1 MKTIK
6 HLKTGLAFILF
17 TVIAII
23 PAFVNGQ
30 ARKTQGISGS
40 PVTINFTE
48 NGIVDYNP
56 QLVHLDQHPVPSA
69 AYGNK
74 KEELNRLRALKEK
87 ELQKEKRQKKTRG
100 LAPNPS
106 IFKGWQGNF
115 SNGTP
120 NDNDIA
126 VSNEGKVISAVNSN
140 VRIYND
146 TGLLLTTKTLTSIF
160 AAAGN
165 YAWISDPRVLYDPQK
180 DRFVLVCFSGSLS
193 HESNI
198 LVGFSQTNDPAA
210 NWNVYALNGNPFND
224 STWSDY
230 PIISLSDKDLFMT
243 FNQVKD
249 NVNWTVGFKQSVIW
263 QINKQDGYAGNS
275 LQYNLWDSINYNGR
289 PLRNICP
296 AKYQTEPFGNNMYFL
311 TLRNV
316 DNTND
321 SIFVT
326 EIDDSYISGNADLSI
341 RVMTSPVSYG
351 FPPNARGKKAGANNN
366 YLMTNDAR
374 VLAAIYE
381 NDYVH
386 FGSNTVNPQYMNA
399 GVYLG
404 TIRDISTANPVVS
417 ADIFSSQ
424 TMEYGYPSMTM
435 VGNINDHK
443 ILYTFSHC
451 ITDSFPGTS
460 MLLKAGGDFSDI
472 VSVKDGVS
480 IINVLLDS
488 VDRWGD
494 YTNIQ
499 RKYNNPTRA
508 YLAGS
513 WGKNGGG
520 NTWISIIDNL
530 EWPLDVT
537 EVKSEDESAVFPNP
551 VMQNNFTTRFTNEN
565 GQHLRFEIFD
575 MQGKRIS
582 LMLDT
587 YIKKGLNEFS
597 FNTSKLAHGNYI
609 FKISNRE
616 GKIVATHKLTIE

>member
-1 MKTIK
+1 MNFKSFMLGACIIAATI
-6 HLKTGLAFILF
+6 
-17 TVIAII
+17 V
-23 PAFVNGQ
+23 VNAQ
-30 ARKTQGISGS
+30 ARKTTGVSS
-40 PVTINFTE
+40 PANTINFSD
-48 NGIVDYNP
+48 NGIVDFSPN
-56 QLVHLDQHPVPSA
+56 LLHLDQHPIPSA
-69 AYGNK
+69 EYGNK
-74 KEELNRLRALKEK
+74 KEELNRLRELKEK
-87 ELQKEKRQKKTRG
+87 ETTKTKAEKKTRG
-100 LAPNPS
+100 LAPNPT
-106 IFKGWQGNF
+106 IVKGWQANVA
-115 SNGTP
+115 SGTP

-126 VSNEGKVISAVNSN
+126 VSNDGKVISAVNSN

-146 TGLLLTTKTLTSIF
+146 TGLLLTTKTLTTIF
-160 AAAGN
+160 AAVGN
-165 YAWISDPRVLYDPQK
+165 YSWISDPRVLYDPEH

-193 HESNI
+193 HESTI

-210 NWNVYALNGNPFND
+210 NWNVYTLNGNSFND

-230 PIISLSDKDLFMT
+230 PIIALTDKDLMMT

-249 NVNWTVGFKQSVIW
+249 NVSWTIGFKQSVIW
-263 QINKQDGYAGNS
+263 QINKADGYAGNP
-275 LQYNLWDSINYNGR
+275 LQYNLWDSISHNGI

-296 AKYQTEPFGNNMYFL
+296 AKYQIEPFGDKMYFL

-316 DNTND
+316 ANTND

-341 RVMTSPVSYG
+341 KVLTTPVSYG
-351 FPPNARGKKAGANNN
+351 FPPNARQKKVGPSNN

-381 NDYVH
+381 NDHVH

-404 TIRDISTANPVVS
+404 SIKDISTASPVVS
-417 ADIFSSQ
+417 ADIISTE

-460 MLLKAGGDFSDI
+460 LLYKDANSNFSDI
-472 VSVKDGVS
+472 ISAKDGTS
-480 IINVLLDS
+480 LINMIADS

-499 RKYNNPTRA
+499 RKYNNTTRA

-513 WGKNGGG
+513 FGKG
-520 NTWISIIDNL
+520 NANATWISIVDNQ
-530 EWPLDVT
+530 EYPLSVNEPSKQT
-537 EVKSEDESAVFPNP
+537 ESAVYPNP
-551 VMQNNFTTRFTNEN
+551 VIQNRFTTRFTNETAR
-565 GQHLRFEIFD
+565 HLRFEIFD
-575 MQGKRIS
+575 MQGKRVA

-597 FNTSKLAHGNYI
+597 FDTGKLSTGNYV
-609 FKISNRE
+609 FKISSRDGNQ
-616 GKIVATHKLTIE
+616 IATHKLTIE